1 VRLYYTDHFELPLP
15 EGHRFPMDKYRL
27 LRRRV
32 ARSDEHLGDTLLV
45 PAAATDDQ
53 LMLCHTAAYIEAVAE
68 GGLSPAEV
76 RRIGFPWSAKL
87 VERSRRSTGATV
99 AAARA
104 AFVDGIAANLAGG
117 THHAFADA
125 GEGYCVFN
133 DSAVAIRALQAEGL
147 IERACVIDLDV
158 HQGNGTAAILAKDCT
173 AVTISIHGV
182 KNFPLRKM
190 PSDLDISLADGTGD
204 QAYLMAV
211 RQALE
216 FIEQRERRNGRFD
229 LAILLAG
236 ADPYADD
243 RLGRLSLSK
252 QGLLQ
257 RDQLVM
263 NWCRHR
269 ELPLAVSMAGGYAP
283 NIDDIVDIHAATLRS
298 ASQLYRSPSHTV

>member
-15 EGHRFPMDKYRL
+15 EGHRFPMDKYRR
-27 LRRRV
+27 LRQRV
-32 ARSDEHLGDTLLV
+32 AHSDEHLDDALLV
-45 PAAATDDQ
+45 PAAATDDH
-53 LMLCHTAAYIEAVAE
+53 LMLCHTADYVEAVAG
-68 GGLSPAEV
+68 GGLSPAEI
-76 RRIGFPWSAKL
+76 RRIGFPWSARL
-87 VERSRRSTGATV
+87 VERSRRSTGATI

-104 AFVDGIAANLAGG
+104 ALVDGIAANLAGG

-133 DSAVAIRALQAEGL
+133 DSAVAIRSLQAEGL
-147 IERACVIDLDV
+147 IQRACVIDLDV
-158 HQGNGTAAILAKDCT
+158 HQGNGTAAILAEDPT

-204 QAYLMAV
+204 PAYLIAV

-216 FIEQRERRNGRFD
+216 FTEQQERRNGRFD

-252 QGLLQ
+252 QGLRQ

-263 NWCRHR
+263 EWCRNR
-269 ELPLAVSMAGGYAP
+269 KIPLAVSMAGGYAP
-283 NIDDIVDIHAATLRS
+283 DIDDIVDIHAATLLS
-298 ASQLYRSPSHTV
+298 ASQLYRSPRQTV